1 MYIIKYIIPPSLDSS
16 HPVFLPFFTPTK
28 TARKAAECNDLR
40 QLNAE
45 APDRQRQLFIEAVL
59 ENLTKNGDFMEVFM
73 WFLLVLSFNMILI
86 WVLNILYVFW
96 MVFELV
102 LYVFES
108 NTCFWYVCCGV
119 SKLRSWNGIYMCC
132 FLMFIWYIYI

>member
-1 MYIIKYIIPPSLDSS
+1 MFKSSSPIHIYICIYVYLNICIYIYVYIYICMYVYINIYVYIIKHIIPPSLDSS
-16 HPVFLPFFTPTK
+16 HPVFLPCFTPTK

-73 WFLLVLSFNMILI
+73 
-86 WVLNILYVFW
+86 
-96 MVFELV
+96 
-102 LYVFES
+102 
-108 NTCFWYVCCGV
+108 
-119 SKLRSWNGIYMCC
+119 
-132 FLMFIWYIYI
+132 

>member
-1 MYIIKYIIPPSLDSS
+1 MCLFKYVYIYVNIYMYIIKYIIPPSLDSS

-73 WFLLVLSFNMILI
+73 
-86 WVLNILYVFW
+86 
-96 MVFELV
+96 
-102 LYVFES
+102 
-108 NTCFWYVCCGV
+108 
-119 SKLRSWNGIYMCC
+119 
-132 FLMFIWYIYI
+132 